1 MADILVTGAS
11 GFIGGQI
18 AGELSTAGHRVLGV
32 GRADQP
38 MFPGAWT
45 YQALPGGQALAN
57 QGGLDAVVRGFQ
69 PEYLLHCAGTGRV
82 DWTIARPAEDFAS
95 GPGLTF
101 ALVDALRRLA
111 PRCVTI
117 YISSAA
123 VHGAPQAEL
132 IGADTPL
139 DPISPY
145 GFHKL
150 ICETILRE
158 FKTVYGLDSIVLRV
172 LSCYGAGL
180 RKQILW
186 DICQKARTGRVE
198 LFGTGQESRDFIHVR
213 DLARLAGLLV
223 GQGQRSGVFP
233 VGSGRG
239 VSMAELA
246 RMLLAA
252 LGLGQV
258 PVVFKGVGRQGDP
271 SRWLCDVVPLAGVGF
286 RTSVGLE
293 EGVAE
298 YAQWFA
304 RLGQGVDPDCPSP
317 S

>member
-1 MADILVTGAS
+1 MSDL
-11 GFIGGQI
+11 
-18 AGELSTAGHRVLGV
+18 R
-32 GRADQP
+32 
-38 MFPGAWT
+38 
-45 YQALPGGQALAN
+45 
-57 QGGLDAVVRGFQ
+57 GLDEVVRGLK
-69 PEYLLHCAGTGRV
+69 PDYLLHCAGTGRV
-82 DWTIARPAEDFAS
+82 DWTIARPAEDFAA
-95 GPGLTF
+95 GPDFTF
-101 ALVDALRRLA
+101 ALLDALRRLA
-111 PRCVTI
+111 PGCVTI

-123 VHGAPQAEL
+123 VHGAPQTEL
-132 IGADTPL
+132 IGAETPL
-139 DPISPY
+139 TPISPY

-150 ICETILRE
+150 ICETVLRE

-223 GQGQRSGVFP
+223 GQGRRSGVFP

-239 VSMAELA
+239 VTMAELS

-252 LGLGQV
+252 LGRDQV
-258 PVVFKGVGRQGDP
+258 PVVFKGEGRQGDP
-271 SRWLCDVVPLAGVGF
+271 SRWLCDVGPLAGVGF
-286 RTSVGLE
+286 RTQVGLE
-293 EGVAE
+293 QGVAE

-304 RLGQGVDPDCPSP
+304 GLGDSVGPDRLEAFESP
-317 S
+317 V